1 MLKNFYK
8 PFHETIEHTS
18 EHAERA
24 KGERHLGEDPASG
37 RPVFARIGRFGP
49 MVQIGT
55 NEDEEKP
62 RFASLRKNQSIATI
76 SYEEAMELFKLPRDL
91 GEYEGEMVQSNIGRF
106 GPYVRFGKLFVSLKE
121 DDPMSIELPKA
132 IELIKAKQEIERQRI
147 IRVWEE
153 EGIQVLNGRYGPYV
167 TDGKKNVTIPKD
179 QEPKELTLEQC
190 QKMIA
195 EAPEK
200 KRRGAKKT
208 TKKKTAKKKATK
220 KKSTKKKATKKK
232 TTKKS
237 ATKKKS

>member
-1 MLKNFYK
+1 
-8 PFHETIEHTS
+8 
-18 EHAERA
+18 
-24 KGERHLGEDPASG
+24 
-37 RPVFARIGRFGP
+37 
-49 MVQIGT
+49 
-55 NEDEEKP
+55 
-62 RFASLRKNQSIATI
+62 
-76 SYEEAMELFKLPRDL
+76 
-91 GEYEGEMVQSNIGRF
+91 
-106 GPYVRFGKLFVSLKE
+106 
-121 DDPMSIELPKA
+121 
-132 IELIKAKQEIERQRI
+132 
-147 IRVWEE
+147 
-153 EGIQVLNGRYGPYV
+153 V